1 MKFDFLKRKEILKW
15 NKKRFTKFHKCS
27 LLDSQNK
34 LAKMQRTQPLIN
46 GLYDKWESKEVSV
59 WKKRFLINS
68 KNSIKNKSRFVSYD
82 VRSTKVGI
90 FFL

>member
-15 NKKRFTKFHKCS
+15 NKKRFTKFRKCS

-59 WKKRFLINS
+59 WKKRFLIIMGS
-68 KNSIKNKSRFVSYD
+68 KKLRCLKRHKWIIAR
-82 VRSTKVGI
+82 TA
-90 FFL
+90 